1 MRILFDLVIGFF
13 FVSNFDLVIEKQK
26 QVLGFP
32 ESEKIVLSIYTIYFM
47 RTIFLILV

>member
-13 FVSNFDLVIEKQK
+13 FVSNFDLVIEKKK

-32 ESEKIVLSIYTIYFM
+32 ESEKIVLSSKCYLTNEDHGI
-47 RTIFLILV
+47 